1 MRHRRRLDLR
11 KSQAIRHRSE
21 DYKKYPRNIQ
31 TDLALLAPLAVDL
44 VFAPTAEEVYPP
56 GFATTVE
63 VGGVTE
69 PWEGAARSGHFR
81 GVATV
86 VLKLFQIVPAD
97 RAYFGRK
104 DYQQLLTI
112 QRMVTDLNVP
122 IQIVACPLVREADGL
137 AMSSRNA
144 YLTADERRHALVLSR
159 SLRSAREMFV
169 AGQRDATKI
178 RDAVRDAITAESGV
192 QLEYVAVADPATL
205 SELSRIDGSAAV
217 LVAARV
223 GKTRLIDNEILG
235 E

>member
-1 MRHRRRLDLR
+1 M
-11 KSQAIRHRSE
+11 
-21 DYKKYPRNIQ
+21 
-31 TDLALLAPLAVDL
+31 
-44 VFAPTAEEVYPP
+44 
-56 GFATTVE
+56 
-63 VGGVTE
+63 
-69 PWEGAARSGHFR
+69 
-81 GVATV
+81 

-159 SLRSAREMFV
+159 SLRSAREMFI

-178 RDAVRDAITAESGV
+178 RDAVRDRITAESGV